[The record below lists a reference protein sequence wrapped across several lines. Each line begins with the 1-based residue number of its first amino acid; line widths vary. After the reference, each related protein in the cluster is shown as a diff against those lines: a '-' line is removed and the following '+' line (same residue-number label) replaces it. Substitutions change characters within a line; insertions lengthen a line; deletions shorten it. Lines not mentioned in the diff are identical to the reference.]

1 MFVKGD
7 IQIDSATSAS
17 IESRKLRGL
26 EIAAMAKIHKVE
38 NVEGYYLVPSV
49 TNPKLKKYKVYV
61 RDGNYNCTC
70 ADYETTRFK
79 CKHVYATEFALQR
92 ERNDSSEEIAKP
104 IVTDDAVGE
113 RVRKNYPVNWPA
125 YNAAQM
131 NEKKEFQKLLADL
144 CKGIVE
150 IGRPSR
156 GRPAVP
162 LSDAI
167 FSIVYKVYSTFS
179 GRRFTS
185 DLCDAQSNG
194 FINRVP
200 HYNSA
205 FRYMEN
211 PETFGVLTRL
221 IEQSSLP
228 LRAIESNFAVDST
241 GFAYSRFVRWY
252 DIKYNR
258 FTSEQQWVKAHLC
271 CGVKTN
277 VVTAVEIHERDAND
291 GPILPSLVNATAK
304 NFTMREVYA
313 DKGYSGRE
321 CHDAIANVGATPYI
335 AFKGNATGGVG
346 GLFEKMFHYFQFN
359 PRRFFGPLSPTVEH
373 RKHGNDG

>member
-1 MFVKGD
+1 
-7 IQIDSATSAS
+7 
-17 IESRKLRGL
+17 
-26 EIAAMAKIHKVE
+26 
-38 NVEGYYLVPSV
+38 
-49 TNPKLKKYKVYV
+49 
-61 RDGNYNCTC
+61 
-70 ADYETTRFK
+70 
-79 CKHVYATEFALQR
+79 
-92 ERNDSSEEIAKP
+92 
-104 IVTDDAVGE
+104 VGE

-359 PRRFFGPLSPTVEH
+359 REDFLAHYHQRSNIESTVMMVKTKFGDAVRSKSEVAAKNEVLAKILCHNICCLISAMYELGIEA
-373 RKHGNDG
+373 KF